1 MRAKAASRSG
11 MAARC
16 ACLIQAAAELLESVG
31 AANLSLRGIAERAG
45 LSRQAPYTHFADK
58 EPLLA
63 TLVVTGFD
71 RLASQVDAASAH
83 LSGHEALAK
92 AGEAYI
98 AFAQDAPALFR
109 LMFSRELVDKA
120 KFPDAAAPEPG
131 RLALWPPLS
140 QPSSRQT
147 IQRRLA
153 WQRGASFTVT
163 CRRLHT

>member
-1 MRAKAASRSG
+1 

-45 LSRQAPYTHFADK
+45 LSRQAPYNHFADK

-92 AGEAYI
+92 AGEA
-98 AFAQDAPALFR
+98 
-109 LMFSRELVDKA
+109 
-120 KFPDAAAPEPG
+120 
-131 RLALWPPLS
+131 
-140 QPSSRQT
+140 
-147 IQRRLA
+147 
-153 WQRGASFTVT
+153 
-163 CRRLHT
+163 

>member
-1 MRAKAASRSG
+1 

-45 LSRQAPYTHFADK
+45 LSRQAPYNHFADK

-83 LSGHEALAK
+83 LGSTVLHGHGAAWRFTNCRHVGRCKFHQLWLMSVVAFLGLA
-92 AGEAYI
+92 ESVSRPTTI
-98 AFAQDAPALFR
+98 A
-109 LMFSRELVDKA
+109 SE
-120 KFPDAAAPEPG
+120 
-131 RLALWPPLS
+131 
-140 QPSSRQT
+140 
-147 IQRRLA
+147 
-153 WQRGASFTVT
+153 RG
-163 CRRLHT
+163 

>member
-31 AANLSLRGIAERAG
+31 AANLSLRGIAERA
-45 LSRQAPYTHFADK
+45 
-58 EPLLA
+58 
-63 TLVVTGFD
+63 GFD